1 MLHRS
6 IYIRDQKRSVVA
18 QGTGAISQG
27 EKTMAKTPDF
37 TKTMQDMM
45 AKFPVDTSSFHEA
58 FKSQTALGEKMAKV
72 ALAAAERSTEISAQ
86 WAKDTIA
93 RMGELTSTK
102 EEPAEYAKAVSDFAT
117 AAAEMAA
124 EHMASF
130 AEVAKKVQMDTVDLM
145 LTAGKDLA
153 ADAQK
158 VAEKAT
164 AETQAAVK
172 KAAAAATT
180 AATAAKA

>member
-1 MLHRS
+1 
-6 IYIRDQKRSVVA
+6 
-18 QGTGAISQG
+18 
-27 EKTMAKTPDF
+27 MAKTPDF
-37 TKTMQDMM
+37 TKTLQEMM
-45 AKFPVDTSSFHEA
+45 SKMPIDTSSFQDA

-72 ALAAAERSTEISAQ
+72 ALAAAERSTEISSQ

-93 RMGELTSTK
+93 RLGELTASK
-102 EEPAEYAKAVSDFAT
+102 EEPAEYAKAVSDFAS

-124 EHMASF
+124 EHMAAF

-158 VAEKAT
+158 AAEKAT
-164 AETQAAVK
+164 RETQAAVK
-172 KAAAAATT
+172 KATSAATST
-180 AATAAKA
+180 SATVAAKV

>member
-1 MLHRS
+1 
-6 IYIRDQKRSVVA
+6 
-18 QGTGAISQG
+18 
-27 EKTMAKTPDF
+27 MAKTPDF

-45 AKFPVDTSSFHEA
+45 AKFPVDTSSFQEA
-58 FKSQTALGEKMAKV
+58 FKSQTVLGEKMAKV
-72 ALAAAERSTEISAQ
+72 ALAAAERSTEISAR
-86 WAKDTIA
+86 WAKDSIS
-93 RMGELTSTK
+93 RMGELAAVKQDPS
-102 EEPAEYAKAVSDFAT
+102 EYAKAMSDFAS

-124 EHMASF
+124 EHMAAY

-164 AETQAAVK
+164 ADTQTAVK
-172 KAAAAATT
+172 KASVAATS
-180 AATAAKA
+180 ATKV

>member
-1 MLHRS
+1 
-6 IYIRDQKRSVVA
+6 
-18 QGTGAISQG
+18 
-27 EKTMAKTPDF
+27 MAKTPDF
-37 TKTMQDMM
+37 TKPFQDMM
-45 AKFPVDTSSFHEA
+45 QNFPVDTSSMTEA
-58 FKSQTALGEKMAKV
+58 FKTQSQLGEKMTRV
-72 ALAAAERSTEISAQ
+72 ALQAAERSTEISAA

-124 EHMASF
+124 EHMAAF

-164 AETQAAVK
+164 ADTQTAVK
-172 KAAAAATT
+172 KASVAATS
-180 AATAAKA
+180 ATKV